1 MSKNVEVLSHEA
13 LECLIGIIKQMVT
26 LPKEVI
32 DNLNLSDIT
41 TFSSTKIDALL
52 TQTLTDANTHA
63 EELCSTLTKL
73 TCEKTTIQPTLEN
86 SSLNIIYL
94 YSADGTA
101 PFQQYLKINTTE
113 LIDMGSTDIG
123 LDEYLTITEAVKTY
137 CTITDYETLKNEVI
151 AVKNT
156 IGTETLATTATTL
169 KGAINELESKHYLD
183 VFDLQGV
190 SVLDY
195 AKTFN
200 ALTHNYFYANNCAD
214 LPNNMNY
221 GYCSVDVSQD
231 PLYRDI
237 TFYCPTTGRIYV
249 NTIGADPDD
258 ATVFGTWSGW
268 HRHLNDDDIA
278 TTLDDTVT
286 DNQIPSAKEVYDN
299 CIKDANIKTYT
310 SVTQLGLTSGCS
322 VGDIF
327 NALPSGSIFRTRA
340 ITTSG
345 HVNEVTDIPFTQ
357 GILLIDKYD
366 TTSFSIQFK
375 RSANGSVSG
384 TDFYIGQL
392 KGVDGTG
399 LSWKKVC
406 TTSVEDVSRTFMPL
420 PDGNSGELSYIIKNG
435 FATITV
441 FNLVIATSPLVVT
454 GLPIPATYV
463 ANPVVSAD
471 GTNVGGSIC
480 YSDNDKFV
488 IYGTSGIGMY
498 GVVTYPVAE
507 S

>member
-86 SSLNIIYL
+86 SKINIIYL

-137 CTITDYETLKNEVI
+137 CTITDYETLKNEVV

-169 KGAINELESKHYLD
+169 KGAINELESKHYLE
-183 VFDLQGV
+183 VFDLQGA

-268 HRHLNDDDIA
+268 HEFLMKEDIVA
-278 TTLDDTVT
+278 TIDSTST
-286 DNQIPSAKEVYDN
+286 DNQVPSAKVVYEKLEEINTNFQGGVNTIYDSVVEKGVTPVDKSPSEIADAISKLGGDLTSIYN
-299 CIKDANIKTYT
+299 ALSNKGLPMAGAESEDQISAIISDLMTIKSFTTKTNSNTFVFNGTKYTIKDTELLDT
-310 SVTQLGLTSGCS
+310 SSGLK
-322 VGDIF
+322 
-327 NALPSGSIFRTRA
+327 L
-340 ITTSG
+340 
-345 HVNEVTDIPFTQ
+345 E
-357 GILLIDKYD
+357 
-366 TTSFSIQFK
+366 FSSK
-375 RSANGSVSG
+375 E
-384 TDFYIGQL
+384 L
-392 KGVDGTG
+392 
-399 LSWKKVC
+399 
-406 TTSVEDVSRTFMPL
+406 TSVESGDYIEFAEIDKTEYNNKLKFM
-420 PDGNSGELSYIIKNG
+420 
-435 FATITV
+435 
-441 FNLVIATSPLVVT
+441 
-454 GLPIPATYV
+454 
-463 ANPVVSAD
+463 
-471 GTNVGGSIC
+471 
-480 YSDNDKFV
+480 
-488 IYGTSGIGMY
+488 
-498 GVVTYPVAE
+498 
-507 S
+507 

>member
-137 CTITDYETLKNEVI
+137 CTITDYETLKNEVV

-214 LPNNMNY
+214 LPNSMNY

-237 TFYCPTTGRIYV
+237 TFYCPTSGRIYV

-268 HRHLNDDDIA
+268 HEFLMKEDIV
-278 TTLDDTVT
+278 TTIDSTSTDDTVPT
-286 DNQIPSAKEVYDN
+286 NKAVYENHIHSGKIPHCENIDDVTLDNGLYYITPATTGVLPRTNMYGMLRVECHTSGENIWYYQTLIDVSVENTHVGNSFVWIRINKTNTNTWNGWKRLCYTTVEDIPLTSISSFY
-299 CIKDANIKTYT
+299 TT
-310 SVTQLGLTSGCS
+310 SVTGTISYEVKNGVCYVNISDVANTS
-322 VGDIF
+322 VGMNFPLMLNI
-327 NALPSGSIFRTRA
+327 LPKPKKLTATTCVQGTTG
-340 ITTSG
+340 ITTG
-345 HVNEVTDIPFTQ
+345 MVYMNVVGELFAHFYVENK
-357 GILLIDKYD
+357 GGYG
-366 TTSFSIQFK
+366 SFS
-375 RSANGSVSG
+375 
-384 TDFYIGQL
+384 
-392 KGVDGTG
+392 
-399 LSWKKVC
+399 
-406 TTSVEDVSRTFMPL
+406 
-420 PDGNSGELSYIIKNG
+420 
-435 FATITV
+435 
-441 FNLVIATSPLVVT
+441 
-454 GLPIPATYV
+454 
-463 ANPVVSAD
+463 
-471 GTNVGGSIC
+471 
-480 YSDNDKFV
+480 
-488 IYGTSGIGMY
+488 
-498 GVVTYPVAE
+498 YPVAE

>member
-137 CTITDYETLKNEVI
+137 CTITDYETLKNEVV

-169 KGAINELESKHYLD
+169 KGAINELESKHYLE
-183 VFDLQGV
+183 VFDLQGA

-195 AKTFN
+195 A
-200 ALTHNYFYANNCAD
+200 
-214 LPNNMNY
+214 
-221 GYCSVDVSQD
+221 
-231 PLYRDI
+231 
-237 TFYCPTTGRIYV
+237 
-249 NTIGADPDD
+249 
-258 ATVFGTWSGW
+258 
-268 HRHLNDDDIA
+268 
-278 TTLDDTVT
+278 
-286 DNQIPSAKEVYDN
+286 
-299 CIKDANIKTYT
+299 
-310 SVTQLGLTSGCS
+310 
-322 VGDIF
+322 
-327 NALPSGSIFRTRA
+327 
-340 ITTSG
+340 
-345 HVNEVTDIPFTQ
+345 
-357 GILLIDKYD
+357 
-366 TTSFSIQFK
+366 
-375 RSANGSVSG
+375 
-384 TDFYIGQL
+384 
-392 KGVDGTG
+392 
-399 LSWKKVC
+399 
-406 TTSVEDVSRTFMPL
+406 
-420 PDGNSGELSYIIKNG
+420 
-435 FATITV
+435 
-441 FNLVIATSPLVVT
+441 
-454 GLPIPATYV
+454 
-463 ANPVVSAD
+463 
-471 GTNVGGSIC
+471 
-480 YSDNDKFV
+480 
-488 IYGTSGIGMY
+488 
-498 GVVTYPVAE
+498 
-507 S
+507 

>member
-86 SSLNIIYL
+86 SKINIIYL

-137 CTITDYETLKNEVI
+137 CTITDYETLKNEVV

-169 KGAINELESKHYLD
+169 KGAINELESKHYLE
-183 VFDLQGV
+183 VFDLQGA

-268 HRHLNDDDIA
+268 HEFLMKEDIVA
-278 TTLDDTVT
+278 TLDDTVT
-286 DNQIPSAKEVYDN
+286 DNQIPSAKVVYEKLEEINTNFQGGVNTIYDSVVAKGATPVDKTPSE
-299 CIKDANIKTYT
+299 IAIAISNI
-310 SVTQLGLTSGCS
+310 G
-322 VGDIF
+322 
-327 NALPSGSIFRTRA
+327 
-340 ITTSG
+340 
-345 HVNEVTDIPFTQ
+345 EVTE
-357 GILLIDKYD
+357 LIYTTNSLISSYNITDTKFKKY
-366 TTSFSIQFK
+366 II
-375 RSANGSVSG
+375 SG
-384 TDFYIGQL
+384 TYFGGTYSSEREITVSNGIGKKLAFFFYNNSTTTGICQ
-392 KGVDGTG
+392 GVYI
-399 LSWKKVC
+399 
-406 TTSVEDVSRTFMPL
+406 VEKNSKEDQTKITF
-420 PDGNSGELSYIIKNG
+420 NN
-435 FATITV
+435 V
-441 FNLVIATSPLVVT
+441 FNLLSI
-454 GLPIPATYV
+454 
-463 ANPVVSAD
+463 
-471 GTNVGGSIC
+471 VGI
-480 YSDNDKFV
+480 
-488 IYGTSGIGMY
+488 I
-498 GVVTYPVAE
+498 
-507 S
+507 

>member
-86 SSLNIIYL
+86 SKINIIYL

-137 CTITDYETLKNEVI
+137 CTITDYETLKNEVV

-169 KGAINELESKHYLD
+169 KGAINELESKHYLE
-183 VFDLQGV
+183 VFDLQGA

-195 AKTFN
+195 AKTFE
-200 ALTHNYFYANNCAD
+200 ALTHNYFYANNCTD
-214 LPNNMNY
+214 LPNSTNY

-268 HRHLNDDDIA
+268 HEFLMKEDIV
-278 TTLDDTVT
+278 TTIDSTVTDTQVPSAKVTHNELSKKVDKTSITTVLDDTVT
-286 DNQIPSAKEVYDN
+286 DEQVPSAKALYDVWGEWSVISPIKEGQVRN
-299 CIKDANIKTYT
+299 SNGGGVSYYKQIKDMVIVTCSNVSRLIYTWNIGA
-310 SVTQLGLTSGCS
+310 SINEGG
-322 VGDIF
+322 
-327 NALPSGSIFRTRA
+327 ALPKPRIKIPVSIMSSNGEFYLAELDTDGYIKVKNREIPKTETGNIYYYSFNY
-340 ITTSG
+340 IT
-345 HVNEVTDIPFTQ
+345 D
-357 GILLIDKYD
+357 
-366 TTSFSIQFK
+366 
-375 RSANGSVSG
+375 
-384 TDFYIGQL
+384 
-392 KGVDGTG
+392 
-399 LSWKKVC
+399 
-406 TTSVEDVSRTFMPL
+406 
-420 PDGNSGELSYIIKNG
+420 EL
-435 FATITV
+435 
-441 FNLVIATSPLVVT
+441 
-454 GLPIPATYV
+454 
-463 ANPVVSAD
+463 
-471 GTNVGGSIC
+471 
-480 YSDNDKFV
+480 
-488 IYGTSGIGMY
+488 
-498 GVVTYPVAE
+498 
-507 S
+507 